1 MDYYLIAIFIL
12 IGFLSFRRGKVNVT
26 GYISIIVFS
35 SVLVLTNNYGLL
47 AGITA
52 MFVSSAIITGVKQRR
67 FANDDKSTAD
77 DKPRNWKQGVANV
90 GVPSVLALVHTL
102 YPVDVFIFMSFCSL
116 ACASADTWSSEI
128 GVLSKSKPVF
138 LVSRALT
145 DKGVSGGVTSL
156 GTAASIMGSVVIAGV
171 YYMFYDSL
179 MDALLIGAIGF
190 LGSVMDSVIG
200 ELFQA
205 KYIGGNSEITD
216 DKNAGEL
223 VRGFRLISNN
233 KVNFIAVTL
242 SALLAFVVQYL
253 LLQD

>member
-1 MDYYLIAIFIL
+1 MDYYLISLFIA
-12 IGFLSFRRGKVNVT
+12 IGFLSFRRGKVNIT

-35 SVLVLTNNYGLL
+35 SVLILTNNYGLL

-52 MFVSSAIITGVKQRR
+52 MFVSSAIITSVKQRR
-67 FANDDKSTAD
+67 YANDNKSTSD
-77 DKPRNWKQGVANV
+77 DKPRNWKQSVANV

-145 DKGVSGGVTSL
+145 EKGVSGGVTSL
-156 GTAASIMGSVVIAGV
+156 GTAASIMGSVVIAGI
-171 YYMFYDSL
+171 YFMFHDNL
-179 MDALLIGAIGF
+179 MHALLVGAIGF
-190 LGSVMDSVIG
+190 LGSVLDSVIG

-223 VRGFRLISNN
+223 VSGLRIISNN

-242 SALLAFVVQYL
+242 SALLAFVIQYL